1 MILPILIVHQDHNK
15 KRIKAIRMRIN
26 KMIMRE
32 IVRLSNKLKDID
44 RIRLSKISMSFKM
57 LVKKKI
63 KIKRKMI
70 YK

>member
-1 MILPILIVHQDHNK
+1 
-15 KRIKAIRMRIN
+15 MRLK

-32 IVRLSNKLKDID
+32 IVRKSNKRKDID

>member
-1 MILPILIVHQDHNK
+1 MILPILIVHHDHSK
-15 KRIKAIRMRIN
+15 KRIKVIRMRLK

-32 IVRLSNKLKDID
+32 IVRKSNKRKDID
-44 RIRLSKISMSFKM
+44 RIRLSKISMNFKM